1 VTQGHRPLILL
12 TDDIAPVLEF
22 HQIILE
28 RAGLTNILT
37 TTDAREAIRLA
48 QEYVPDLIISDIS
61 KPDMSGFELLQ
72 RIRENRITN
81 RIKFMF
87 VTARSSAEQQAMA
100 AGADGFMLKPTR
112 PADFVAAVRALL
124 STG

>member
-1 VTQGHRPLILL
+1 VTRRPLILL

-28 RAGLTNILT
+28 RAGLVNILC

-48 QEYVPDLIISDIS
+48 REYVPDLIISDIS

-72 RIRENRITN
+72 RLREDQITKG
-81 RIKFMF
+81 IKFMF
-87 VTARSSAEQQAMA
+87 VTARSSAEQQAYA
-100 AGADGFMLKPTR
+100 AGADGFITKPTH
-112 PADFVAAVRALL
+112 PSEFVAAVRALL
-124 STG
+124 HKD